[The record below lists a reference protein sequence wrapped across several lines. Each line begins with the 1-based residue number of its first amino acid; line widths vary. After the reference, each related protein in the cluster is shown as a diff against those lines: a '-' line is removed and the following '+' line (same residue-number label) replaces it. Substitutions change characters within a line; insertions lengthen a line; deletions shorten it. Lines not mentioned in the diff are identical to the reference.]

1 MSKQGRRS
9 ARRAV
14 PAAAQASGAAATGL
28 WPPLGGRTHL
38 LALLALGTLAALVY
52 ANSFQAGFTLDNAFR
67 ILGDARVHQASAD
80 NVRQIFTQ
88 DYSAPRFVNGVY
100 RPLTTLSLMFNYAV
114 LGGGENPAGYHVLN
128 LLLHWVNA
136 VLVYCLAL
144 AVLGGTLL
152 YLRSGQESGR
162 RRTAWLLG
170 LALGTTLGL
179 LAKESAVGILG
190 AMLAFD
196 LAYRVRWR
204 SPGGVA
210 EFRRQL
216 WALFRTGYIALVPAF
231 AAVALLRASVY
242 RNLEIGEVPF
252 LENPLVQADALSAR
266 LTALKVLGRYVW
278 HLLWPAAL
286 SCDYSYDAIPLVAWP
301 PTRWEDWQGFLALAG
316 LVAAF

>member
-1 MSKQGRRS
+1 MIRR
-9 ARRAV
+9 
-14 PAAAQASGAAATGL
+14 
-28 WPPLGGRTHL
+28 PPRS
-38 LALLALGTLAALVY
+38 TLFPY
-52 ANSFQAGFTLDNAFR
+52 
-67 ILGDARVHQASAD
+67 
-80 NVRQIFTQ
+80 
-88 DYSAPRFVNGVY
+88 
-100 RPLTTLSLMFNYAV
+100 TTLF
-114 LGGGENPAGYHVLN
+114 
-128 LLLHWVNA
+128 
-136 VLVYCLAL
+136 
-144 AVLGGTLL
+144 
-152 YLRSGQESGR
+152 RS
-162 RRTAWLLG
+162 
-170 LALGTTLGL
+170 
-179 LAKESAVGILG
+179 G

-210 EFRRQL
+210 ELRRQL

-301 PTRWEDWQGFLALAG
+301 PTRWEDSQGFLALAG
-316 LVAAF
+316 LVAALVALVHWRRRSPAFVFFALFFLLTFLPTSNLPLIIDRKSVV